1 MEELDLK
8 ELISIFLEKKI
19 LIILVVIIFAMLGA
33 IYTLKFIV
41 PEYQSETSLVLVQVE
56 RENALEGSV
65 ISTSD
70 ITINSKLVEDYRV
83 LAKSKNIVE
92 EVKNNLD
99 IAESTE
105 AIRNS
110 ITVSSVQDTRVIK
123 ISVTHTNPELACKIA
138 NETADVFVEKV
149 SDMYKTS
156 NLYVWEKAEVSS
168 QPSNINL
175 FKNVIIFS
183 FFGGTLVVI
192 YILLINMLDTTVKT
206 DLDIEKALQLPVL
219 ASIMLTD
226 ENIKK
231 KHKSK
236 KHKKYKK
243 NDVKI
248 TGDTKL
254 PYSYNEL
261 IKKEISTNTSSFNIP
276 KRTIRRKDGKK

>member
-8 ELISIFLEKKI
+8 ELISIFFEKKI

-56 RENALEGSV
+56 RENALEGSA

-92 EVKNNLD
+92 EVKNNLNLT
-99 IAESTE
+99 ESTE
-105 AIRNS
+105 SIRNS

-156 NLYVWEKAEVSS
+156 NLYVWEKAEVPSA
-168 QPSNINL
+168 PSNINL
-175 FKNVIIFS
+175 FKNVIIFA
-183 FFGGTLVVI
+183 FLGTVLVII

-206 DLDIEKALQLPVL
+206 DIDIEKSLQLPVL

-226 ENIKK
+226 ENTKK

-236 KHKKYKK
+236 KHKNYRK
-243 NDVKI
+243 NDDKPNTDVKI
-248 TGDTKL
+248 
-254 PYSYNEL
+254 PYPYNEL
-261 IKKEISTNTSSFNIP
+261 IKKEIAGGTSSFNIP

>member
-56 RENALEGSV
+56 RENAAEGSA
-65 ISTSD
+65 ISTTD
-70 ITINSKLVEDYRV
+70 ITINSKLVDDYRI

-92 EVKNNLD
+92 EVKNNLNLKQE
-99 IAESTE
+99 IES
-105 AIRNS
+105 IQNS
-110 ITVSSVQDTRVIK
+110 ITVSAVSDTRVIK
-123 ISVTHTNPELACKIA
+123 ISVVHTDPEIACKIA

-156 NLYVWEKAEVSS
+156 NLYVWERAEVPSD
-168 QPSNINL
+168 PSNINL
-175 FKNVIIFS
+175 FKNVVIFS
-183 FFGGTLVVI
+183 FFGGVLVII

-226 ENIKK
+226 ENTKK
-231 KHKSK
+231 KHKAK
-236 KHKKYKK
+236 KHRNYKK
-243 NDVKI
+243 NDGKSSTEVKI
-248 TGDTKL
+248 
-254 PYSYNEL
+254 PYAYNEL
-261 IKKEISTNTSSFNIP
+261 IKKETSGVTSSFNIP

>member
-56 RENALEGSV
+56 RENAAEGSA
-65 ISTSD
+65 ISTTD
-70 ITINSKLVEDYRV
+70 ITINSKLVDDYRI

-92 EVKNNLD
+92 EVKNNLNLKQE
-99 IAESTE
+99 IES
-105 AIRNS
+105 IQNS
-110 ITVSSVQDTRVIK
+110 ITVSAVSDTRVIK
-123 ISVTHTNPELACKIA
+123 ISVVHTDPEIACKIA

-156 NLYVWEKAEVSS
+156 NLYVWERAEVPSD
-168 QPSNINL
+168 PSNINL
-175 FKNVIIFS
+175 FKNVVIFS
-183 FFGGTLVVI
+183 FFGGVLVII

-226 ENIKK
+226 ENTKK
-231 KHKSK
+231 KHKAK
-236 KHKKYKK
+236 KHRNYKK
-243 NDVKI
+243 NDGKSSTEVKI
-248 TGDTKL
+248 
-254 PYSYNEL
+254 PYAYNEL
-261 IKKEISTNTSSFNIP
+261 IKKETSGVTSSFNIP
-276 KRTIRRKDGKK
+276 QRTIRRKDGKK

>member
-56 RENALEGSV
+56 RENATEGSA
-65 ISTSD
+65 ISTTD
-70 ITINSKLVEDYRV
+70 ITINSKLVDDYRI

-92 EVKNNLD
+92 EVKNNLNLKQE
-99 IAESTE
+99 IES
-105 AIRNS
+105 IQNS
-110 ITVSSVQDTRVIK
+110 ITVSAVSDTRVIK
-123 ISVTHTNPELACKIA
+123 ISVVHTDPEIACKIA

-156 NLYVWEKAEVSS
+156 NLYVWERAEVPSD
-168 QPSNINL
+168 PSNINL
-175 FKNVIIFS
+175 FKNVVIFS
-183 FFGGTLVVI
+183 FFGGVLVVI

-226 ENIKK
+226 ENTKK

-236 KHKKYKK
+236 KHRNYKK
-243 NDVKI
+243 NDGKSSTEVKI
-248 TGDTKL
+248 

-261 IKKEISTNTSSFNIP
+261 IKKEIAGGTSSFNIP

>member
-56 RENALEGSV
+56 RENAAEGSA
-65 ISTSD
+65 ISTTD
-70 ITINSKLVEDYRV
+70 ITINSKLVDDYRI

-92 EVKNNLD
+92 EVKNNLNLKQE
-99 IAESTE
+99 IES
-105 AIRNS
+105 IQNS
-110 ITVSSVQDTRVIK
+110 ITVSAVSDTRVIK
-123 ISVTHTNPELACKIA
+123 ISVVHTDPEIACKIA

-156 NLYVWEKAEVSS
+156 NLYVWERAEVPSD
-168 QPSNINL
+168 PSNINL
-175 FKNVIIFS
+175 FKNVVIFS
-183 FFGGTLVVI
+183 FFGGVLVII

-206 DLDIEKALQLPVL
+206 NLDIEKALQLPVL

-226 ENIKK
+226 ENTKK
-231 KHKSK
+231 KHKAK
-236 KHKKYKK
+236 KHRNYKK
-243 NDVKI
+243 NDGKSSTEVKI
-248 TGDTKL
+248 
-254 PYSYNEL
+254 PYAYNEL
-261 IKKEISTNTSSFNIP
+261 IKKETSGVTSSFNIP